1 MFALNKPSPVIICV
15 EDDTD
20 IQRLLLLYLSKTMGV
35 EPIFLKDAKAAF
47 AFLGISD
54 SNNQVNADLII
65 MDYQIPGIDGIA
77 AIKKIRE
84 SQIYTD
90 TPIIMITANDDQKV
104 LESAFE
110 AGASDFI
117 AKPIRKTELIA
128 RIKSQLRLGFEMDL
142 RKEREKRL
150 IELSA
155 KLEEANKKL
164 KEIAFL
170 DGLTGIPN
178 RRHFDIAFRSLGKQA
193 RRNKTS
199 LSVIM
204 IDIDHFKLYNDTY
217 GHLQGDECLKKAAGI
232 LKENL
237 RRPTDFVARYGG
249 EEFIA
254 ALPETDK
261 NGAEDVAKRIQKA
274 FETEMIPHSKGIDG
288 ILTVSMGIASS
299 EGEDGDVF
307 LVEYADEALYT
318 AKSSGRNTYRFWQSN
333 NG

>member
-1 MFALNKPSPVIICV
+1 MFGLNKLSPVIVCV
-15 EDDTD
+15 EDDAD
-20 IQRLLLLYLSKTMGV
+20 IQKLLWVYITKNMEI
-35 EPIFLKDAKAAF
+35 EPVFLKDAREAF
-47 AFLGISD
+47 SFLELQSQ
-54 SNNQVNADLII
+54 SNAKKADLIL
-65 MDYQIPGIDGIA
+65 MDYQIPGIDGIS

-84 SQIYTD
+84 SATYAD
-90 TPIIMITANDDQKV
+90 LPIIMITANDDQKI
-104 LESAFE
+104 LEKAFD
-110 AGASDFI
+110 AGAYDFI

-128 RIKSQLRLGFEMDL
+128 RIKSQLRLGFEMEL
-142 RKEREKRL
+142 RKEREKKL

-178 RRHFDIAFRSLGKQA
+178 RRHFDIAFRSLWRQA
-193 RRNKTS
+193 KRNRVS

-232 LKENL
+232 LKANL
-237 RRPTDFVARYGG
+237 RRPTDFIARYGG

-254 ALPETDK
+254 ALPETDFI
-261 NGAEDVAKRIQKA
+261 GAEEVATRIQNA
-274 FETEMIPHSKGIDG
+274 FSAEKIPHDKGIGG
-288 ILTVSMGIASS
+288 IVTVSMGIASS
-299 EGEDGDVF
+299 DGKDGDVF

-318 AKSSGRNTYRFWQSN
+318 AKSSGRNTYRFWRKDN
-333 NG
+333 